1 MELCKAL
8 VLVVCRRGSFISCY
22 GDDEKLCECSIVYV
36 LLCVFIGKWKKSGSQ
51 STVDG
56 RASLKFLSGILRSRG
71 KREKRPQNIDKELLR
86 MTIYG
91 GKLYKCIFYSIKLR
105 AVSCRVPEIRMR
117 GSSLASVVAGSN
129 KPTRSW
135 DKPYFDDVS
144 PRNVTA
150 VVGQTAELSC
160 HVKHP
165 GDRTISWM
173 RKRDLHI
180 LTSSVYTYT
189 GDARFSVSHPETSD
203 EWKLKIA
210 YVQPR
215 DAGIYECQ
223 INTEPKLNLAFM
235 LRVEAAQ
242 ARIKEPEDIYV
253 KKGSTISLTCT
264 VNVQSTP
271 PSSVSWHHGNSVVDF
286 DSPSI
291 HRRGGVSL
299 ETEKT
304 ESGTTSKLLVTQAR
318 ISDSGNYTCIPSNA
332 NPASV
337 TVHVLN
343 GEHPAAMQ
351 HAGTGYS
358 GGTAPKLLLA
368 ILTLLLGNLVR

>member
-1 MELCKAL
+1 MMATLNFL
-8 VLVVCRRGSFISCY
+8 
-22 GDDEKLCECSIVYV
+22 KLLLLLILGCSHV
-36 LLCVFIGKWKKSGSQ
+36 
-51 STVDG
+51 
-56 RASLKFLSGILRSRG
+56 
-71 KREKRPQNIDKELLR
+71 
-86 MTIYG
+86 
-91 GKLYKCIFYSIKLR
+91 LR
-105 AVSCRVPEIRMR
+105 ADPVISPTVKSTG

-129 KPTRSW
+129 KPTRAW

-150 VVGQTAELSC
+150 IVGQMAELNC

-165 GDRTISWM
+165 GDRTVSWM

-180 LTSSVYTYT
+180 LTSSIFTYT
-189 GDARFSVSHPETSD
+189 GDGRFSVKHPEVSD
-203 EWKLKIA
+203 EWRLRIE

-223 INTEPKLNLAFM
+223 VNTEPKMNLAFM
-235 LRVEAAQ
+235 LKVEESSPVPATTPNAIHRTFSSAAQ
-242 ARIKEPEDIYV
+242 AKILGPEDVYV

-271 PSSVSWHHGNSVVDF
+271 PSSVSWHHGSAVVDF
-286 DSPSI
+286 DSP
-291 HRRGGVSL
+291 RGGVSL

-318 ISDSGNYTCIPSNA
+318 LSDSGNYTCIPSNA

-337 TVHVLN
+337 MVHVLN

-351 HAGTGYS
+351 H
-358 GGTAPKLLLA
+358 GGSCGVAPTILLA
-368 ILTLLLGNLVR
+368 TLTLLVANLLR

>member
-1 MELCKAL
+1 MFHPGEQENEQGIKTSTRISHGNLMMA
-8 VLVVCRRGSFISCY
+8 SFNFL
-22 GDDEKLCECSIVYV
+22 KLPLLLILGCSHV
-36 LLCVFIGKWKKSGSQ
+36 
-51 STVDG
+51 
-56 RASLKFLSGILRSRG
+56 
-71 KREKRPQNIDKELLR
+71 
-86 MTIYG
+86 
-91 GKLYKCIFYSIKLR
+91 LR
-105 AVSCRVPEIRMR
+105 ADPVISPTVKSTG

-129 KPTRSW
+129 KPTRAW

-150 VVGQTAELSC
+150 IVGQMAELNC

-165 GDRTISWM
+165 GDRTVSWM

-180 LTSSVYTYT
+180 LTSSIFTYT
-189 GDARFSVSHPETSD
+189 GDGRFSVKHPEVSD
-203 EWKLKIA
+203 EWRLRIE

-223 INTEPKLNLAFM
+223 VNTEPKMNLAFM
-235 LRVEAAQ
+235 LKVEAAQ
-242 ARIKEPEDIYV
+242 AKILGPEDVYV

-271 PSSVSWHHGNSVVDF
+271 PSSVSWHHGSAVVDF
-286 DSPSI
+286 DSP
-291 HRRGGVSL
+291 RGGVSL

-318 ISDSGNYTCIPSNA
+318 LSDSGNYTCIPSNA

-337 TVHVLN
+337 MVHVLN

-351 HAGTGYS
+351 H
-358 GGTAPKLLLA
+358 GGSCGVAPTILLA
-368 ILTLLLGNLVR
+368 TLTLLVANLLR